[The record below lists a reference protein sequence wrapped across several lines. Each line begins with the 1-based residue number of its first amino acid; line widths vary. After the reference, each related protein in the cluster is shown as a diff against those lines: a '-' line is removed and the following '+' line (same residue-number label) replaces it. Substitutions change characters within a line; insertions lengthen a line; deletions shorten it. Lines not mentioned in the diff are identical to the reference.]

1 MKFQKTLSNLL
12 RTNILETGK
21 EKTEIKSKSHK
32 KPIGPRKQ
40 KKKCKVCSNYTKIID
55 MFWERG
61 LYSLNYDDYVITDE
75 QAKKIAIALFDDI
88 TLFVKE
94 HKENTED
101 SNKIDN
107 K

>member
-1 MKFQKTLSNLL
+1 M
-12 RTNILETGK
+12 
-21 EKTEIKSKSHK
+21 
-32 KPIGPRKQ
+32 
-40 KKKCKVCSNYTKIID
+40 
-55 MFWERG
+55 
-61 LYSLNYDDYVITDE
+61 NYDDYVITDE